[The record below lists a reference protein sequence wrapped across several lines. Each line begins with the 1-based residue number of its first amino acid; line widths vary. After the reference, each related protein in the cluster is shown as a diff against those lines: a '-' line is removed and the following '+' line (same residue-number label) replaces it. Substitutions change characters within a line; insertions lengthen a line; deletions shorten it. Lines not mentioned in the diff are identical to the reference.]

1 MVKKKVKSKRQSL
14 GLKYR
19 IKKNIKEY
27 KRKQN
32 RLAKKNPPSNKSKKD
47 PGIPNSWP
55 FKEELLNQIEQE
67 RQFVCIL
74 KKN

>member
-19 IKKNIKEY
+19 IKNNIKEY

-32 RLAKKNPPSNKSKKD
+32 RLAKKNPPSKKSKKD

-67 RQFVCIL
+67 RQAVCVL
-74 KKN
+74 FT